1 MSGRIT
7 TLSTDGTTIS
17 QADIQRIEAEERLHT
32 EQQRK
37 AARAIAAGAR
47 DADDCRTLLD
57 MLGLDREVLLAARQ
71 VPAAPAAAGT
81 TTRRRSRAA

>member
-17 QADIQRIEAEERLHT
+17 QADMQRIEAEERLHA

-37 AARAIAAGAR
+37 AARAVAAGAR
-47 DADDCRTLLD
+47 DVDDCRMLLD
-57 MLGLDREVLLAARQ
+57 MLGLDREVVAAARQ
-71 VPAAPAAAGT
+71 APATPT
-81 TTRRRSRAA
+81 TASRRRSRAA